1 VPLPSGD
8 GWIEDGNGKMQMQW
22 TVGNIIPDDIVD
34 ILAYEREMRIRVKE
48 ASLKKW
54 RKMTLLIN

>member
-8 GWIEDGNGKMQMQW
+8 GWIEDRNGKMQMQW

-34 ILAYEREMRIRVKE
+34 ILAYEREMMIRVKE